1 MTRCFSHGDRGV
13 LGVSVSATNKWHAK
27 VELQAVADPDLQ
39 IRGGGGDKGEGRSP
53 NKCFRP
59 FRLNFSLKIR
69 GDPGPPGPS
78 PGLLLAGAEK
88 SIKTKSISCKFYI

>member
-39 IRGGGGDKGEGRSP
+39 IGGGGSHPDPDIRGGGGGGGGGGLSP
-53 NKCFRP
+53 KKIFRP
-59 FRLNFSLKIR
+59 FRPHFGRKIR
-69 GDPGPPGPS
+69 GDPGSPGPS
-78 PGLLLAGAEK
+78 PGSGAGRG
-88 SIKTKSISCKFYI
+88 

>member
-39 IRGGGGDKGEGRSP
+39 IRGGGGSHPDTETRERAGLQT
-53 NKCFRP
+53 NVF
-59 FRLNFSLKIR
+59 
-69 GDPGPPGPS
+69 DPS
-78 PGLLLAGAEK
+78 GLILV
-88 SIKTKSISCKFYI
+88 

>member
-39 IRGGGGDKGEGRSP
+39 IGGGGSHPDPEIRGGGGAFSK
-53 NKCFRP
+53 K
-59 FRLNFSLKIR
+59 NFSTLPASFWSKNK
-69 GDPGPPGPS
+69 GGPGLPGPLPWIWRWQ
-78 PGLLLAGAEK
+78 GLKRA
-88 SIKTKSISCKFYI
+88 